1 LICQRIML
9 TLAGIS
15 AGLGLKDGTPRTHEE
30 PRFYYFLSL
39 GDTSTLFEGYEISG
53 QKIAE
58 KKVS

>member
-1 LICQRIML
+1 ML

-15 AGLGLKDGTPRTHEE
+15 VGLGLRAGNLQTHEE
-30 PRFYYFLSL
+30 PRFYYFLSM
-39 GDTSTLFEGYEISG
+39 GDTSTLFEGNEISQ

>member
-1 LICQRIML
+1 ML
-9 TLAGIS
+9 MLAGIS